1 MAEQD
6 VRRTKKE
13 IEQMRNHEHQHMRQ
27 QGKRGKSSVSGFEGD
42 TLVTAFSEDAK
53 RKMLKGSINKQK
65 AGNTLIEARRNQ
77 YVDKLLNKKKRNIR

>member
-13 IEQMRNHEHQHMRQ
+13 IEQMRNHEHQHMR
-27 QGKRGKSSVSGFEGD
+27 KHSVSGFEGD

-53 RKMLKGSINKQK
+53 RKLLKGSVNKQK